1 MADSAVRPRVALSWS
16 SGKDA
21 AWALHVMRTAG
32 DVDVV
37 ALLTT
42 MNSRFVRVAMHG
54 VRADVVRAQASV
66 GVPLIEAPLPW
77 PCPNEAYEAAMRDA
91 LARLRSEFAVTH
103 VAFGD
108 LFLEDVR
115 TYREERMA
123 GTGITPLFPV
133 WGLDTR
139 ALART
144 MLAAGVRAY
153 VAVADPRV
161 VPRDIAGRAWDAQL
175 LSELAPAI
183 DPCAE
188 RGEFHTLAVDGPAF
202 GHPVHVAAG
211 EIVER
216 DGFVF
221 ADFVL
226 R

>member
-1 MADSAVRPRVALSWS
+1 MLRS
-16 SGKDA
+16 
-21 AWALHVMRTAG
+21 AG

-42 MNSRFVRVAMHG
+42 MNSRFDRVAMHG
-54 VRADVVRAQASV
+54 VRADVVRAQAAAV
-66 GVPLIEAPLPW
+66 AVPLVEAPLPW
-77 PCPNEAYEAAMRDA
+77 PCPNEAYETAMRDA
-91 LARLRSEFAVTH
+91 LARLRSEFAITH

-115 TYREERMA
+115 AYREERMRE
-123 GTGITPLFPV
+123 TGIAPLFPL

-139 ALART
+139 ALAGT

-153 VAVADPRV
+153 VTVVDPRV
-161 VPRDIAGRAWDAQL
+161 APRDIAGRAWDASL
-175 LSELAPAI
+175 LRELPPAI

-202 GHPVHVAAG
+202 AHPVSVVAG

-226 R
+226 H